1 MEEIKDTRT
10 DEEKL
15 LDKIKTYSSGLW
27 NPENIVRT
35 PIETNSWFKMNIG
48 TNNCDKN
55 KTKYTYD
62 IDELE
67 HVKYKCK
74 SIIILPNN
82 FQKKVLLSWM
92 DSYIEMYNETLKVI
106 NSHLFRTKSQR
117 KIINQYFQSMK
128 EFNTIEYK
136 QKLNEIESNE
146 QINEYNR
153 IIEENNAIKKGRKLT
168 IKHKKIK
175 KKKLKKKRLYRTPRF
190 QINFQDI
197 RTIYMKNKKDEIIAN
212 SGINDPLRNTK
223 IQSHILD
230 NAIKDVCAAFK
241 SASTNLRNGNIKYF
255 RIRYIKKTK
264 PRKIIRFEQSA
275 FGGNINTFCPTIL
288 GEIIKTND
296 GGNFS
301 VVHNGGTLMYN
312 YELERFTLF
321 VPEEIKK
328 EKPLPKKE
336 SIAYDPGVTT
346 NLTGYSNDHIIE
358 IAPKLRKPIS
368 TIFKEID
375 TVNNLPIRRKN
386 EKKTKIHTITA
397 EQKKK
402 LVTKLNNKIHNM
414 INDLHWKSIKYTTD
428 NYETILIGNL
438 STKSIVKK
446 KPVNELDKMT
456 KRVAMVMRLYVFH
469 MRLKYKCDIK
479 GCMYK
484 KINEKHTSQ
493 MCSYC
498 GNKKTNLGMN
508 RTYHCEECGKTIE
521 RDINGARNIFI
532 VGILGKK

>member
-1 MEEIKDTRT
+1 MEKIKDTGT

-15 LDKIKTYSSGLW
+15 LHKIKTYSSELW
-27 NPENIVRT
+27 NPENIIRT

-48 TNNCDKN
+48 TNNCCKN

-74 SIIILPNN
+74 AKIILPNN

-92 DSYIEMYNETLKVI
+92 DSYIDMYNETLKVI
-106 NSHLFRTKSQR
+106 NSHLFRTKTQR
-117 KIINQYFQSMK
+117 KIINQCFQRMK
-128 EFNTIEYK
+128 EFNNIKYK
-136 QKLNEIESNE
+136 QQLNEFNSSE
-146 QINEYNR
+146 QLDKYNR
-153 IIEENNAIKKGRKLT
+153 IIKENNAIKKGHKLT
-168 IKHKKIK
+168 KNSKKSKRKKPK
-175 KKKLKKKRLYRTPRF
+175 KKQLYRTPRF
-190 QINFQDI
+190 PINFQDI
-197 RTIYMKNKKDEIIAN
+197 RTIFMKNKKDEIIAN

-223 IQSHILD
+223 IQSHVLD
-230 NAIKDVCAAFK
+230 NAIKDVCTAFK
-241 SASTNLRNGNIKYF
+241 SAFTNLRNGNIKYF

-275 FGGNINTFCPTIL
+275 FGENMKTFCPTIL

-301 VVHNGGTLMYN
+301 DVHNGGTLMYN
-312 YELERFTLF
+312 CEQDRFTLF
-321 VPEEIKK
+321 VPEKIKK
-328 EKPLPKKE
+328 EKSFSKKE

-346 NLTGYSNDHIIE
+346 NLTGYSNNHIIE
-358 IAPKLRKPIS
+358 IAPKLRKTIG
-368 TIFKEID
+368 TIFGKID
-375 TVNNLPIRRKN
+375 AINNLPIRRKN
-386 EKKTKIHTITA
+386 EKKTQIHTITA

-428 NYETILIGNL
+428 NYDTILIGNL

-446 KPVNELDKMT
+446 KPVNGLDKMT

-469 MRLKYKCDIK
+469 MRLKYKCDVK
-479 GCMYK
+479 GCKYK
-484 KINEKHTSQ
+484 KVNEKHTSQ

-498 GNKKTNLGMN
+498 GNKKMDLGMN
-508 RTYHCEECGKTIE
+508 RTYHCEECKKTIE
-521 RDINGARNIFI
+521 RDINGARNIFL
-532 VGILGKK
+532 VGIQGKK